1 MADTQLDLMS
11 WSPPTQSTERL
22 RPYQHEAVNACLVAL
37 EEGGSP
43 VLALPT
49 GSGKSRVIAAL
60 CERLPGRILVATHRQ
75 ELLEQNAAQLHTYK
89 EDAVIGIFSAGLK
102 RREVDHPVI
111 FGGIQSIYRQMDRL
125 QRAGEFWTV
134 IVDEA
139 HRVPPPSVRSMYGQ
153 VFEACPGAQRVG
165 LTATPYRLDDGL
177 LHEGEDTWFDCM
189 PVHVG
194 IRDLTPQWL
203 APLAGVLTAHDID
216 VSQVRTRAGEFVTAD
231 LSQAACEEQVV
242 RGAVEELCR
251 LAGSRQKW
259 LVFCVDVA
267 HTRLVGL
274 ALEDR
279 DITTAVLLGD
289 TPQEE
294 RKEIL
299 ARFRAGDIQALVNC
313 EVATTGFDIPDIDCV
328 VLLRPTQSKA
338 LVVQMLG
345 RGTRQAPAKLD
356 CLVLDFAGNLERH
369 TPLDE
374 LYTLEKSPDLQ
385 AAEAEEEEQ
394 RQAEARARAARHLA
408 RASLTDPMGEPA
420 VPTVAT
426 YRVTQVS
433 YQVRTSQNPK
443 YPGKQMLM
451 VRYFCPERL
460 PQRTVALFLC
470 VEYHGWAR
478 EQALAW
484 FQRRQ
489 LPAPTTALQAIR
501 LAQGCRTPTQI
512 VVREETPW
520 PRILMEHLEEP
531 AENIRAQEAFFGR
544 TAL

>member
-1 MADTQLDLMS
+1 MQH
-11 WSPPTQSTERL
+11 TERL
-22 RPYQHEAVNACLVAL
+22 RPYQHEAVEACLLAL
-37 EEGGSP
+37 EDGGSP

-60 CERLPGRILVATHRQ
+60 CERLPGRMLVATHRQ
-75 ELLEQNAAQLHTYK
+75 ELLEHNAAQLTAYQETAEH
-89 EDAVIGIFSAGLK
+89 GIYSAGLK
-102 RREVDHPVI
+102 RRDREAQVI

-125 QRAGEFWTV
+125 QQAGEFWTV

-153 VFEACPGAQRVG
+153 VFEACPGAQRIG

-203 APLAGVLTAHDID
+203 SPLAGVLTAHDID
-216 VSQVRTRAGEFVTAD
+216 VSQVRSRAGEFVTSD

-242 RGAVEELCR
+242 RGAVDELCR
-251 LAGSRQKW
+251 LGASRQKW

-274 ALEDR
+274 ALGER
-279 DITTAVLLGD
+279 GITAAVLLGE

-294 RKEIL
+294 RQAML
-299 ARFRAGDIQALVNC
+299 ARFRSGEIQALVNC

-345 RGTRQAPAKLD
+345 RGTRQAPGKVD
-356 CLVLDFAGNLERH
+356 CLVLDFAGNLDRH
-369 TPLDE
+369 TPLDA
-374 LYTLEKSPDLQ
+374 LATLEKSPDLQ
-385 AAEAEEEEQ
+385 AVEAEEEER

-408 RASLTDPMGEPA
+408 RASLRDPMGEPMA
-420 VPTVAT
+420 PTVAT
-426 YRVTQVS
+426 YRVTQVH
-433 YQVRTSQNPK
+433 YRVVTSHNPK
-443 YPGKQMLM
+443 YAGKQMLL
-451 VRYFCPERL
+451 VSYFCPERR
-460 PQRTVALFLC
+460 PQRYVPLYLC
-470 VEYHGWAR
+470 LEHQGWAR
-478 EQALAW
+478 EQAMAW
-484 FQRRQ
+484 FQRRH
-489 LPAPTTALQAIR
+489 LPAPLTARQGLQVV
-501 LAQGCRTPTQI
+501 QGCVDPTQI
-512 VVREETPW
+512 VVKEGEKW
-520 PRILMEHLEEP
+520 PQIVMEHLEEQ
-531 AENIRAQEAFFGR
+531 AEKNLAQEAFFSS
-544 TAL
+544 TVQC

>member
-1 MADTQLDLMS
+1 MTAQLDLMS
-11 WSPPTQSTERL
+11 WSPPAPSTAQL
-22 RPYQHEAVNACLVAL
+22 RPYQYEAVEACLAAL
-37 EEGGSP
+37 DAGGSP

-60 CERLPGRILVATHRQ
+60 CARLPGRILVATHRQ
-75 ELLEQNAAQLHTYK
+75 ELLEQNAAQLRTYQ
-89 EDAVIGIFSAGLK
+89 EHADHGIVSAGLK
-102 RREVDHPVI
+102 RRELDHQVI

-125 QRAGEFWTV
+125 QQAGAFWTV

-139 HRVPPPSVRSMYGQ
+139 HRVPPPSVRSMYAQ

-189 PVHVG
+189 PVQVG

-216 VSQVRTRAGEFVTAD
+216 VSQVRTRAGEFVTSD

-242 RGAVEELCR
+242 RGAVDELCR
-251 LAGSRQKW
+251 LAAARQKW

-274 ALEDR
+274 ALEER
-279 DITTAVLLGD
+279 GRTTAVLLGD
-289 TPQEE
+289 TPQED
-294 RKEIL
+294 RQALL
-299 ARFRAGDIQALVNC
+299 ARFRAGEIQALVNC
-313 EVATTGFDIPDIDCV
+313 EVATTGFDIPAIDCV

-345 RGTRQAPAKLD
+345 RGTRQAPGKVD

-374 LYTLEKSPDLQ
+374 LSTLEQSPDLQ
-385 AAEAEEEEQ
+385 AAEAAEEAT
-394 RQAEARARAARHLA
+394 RQAAARARAARHLA
-408 RASLTDPMGEPA
+408 RASLRDPMDDDA
-420 VPTVAT
+420 APTVAT
-426 YRVTQVS
+426 YRVTQVH
-433 YQVRTSQNPK
+433 YRVVTSQNPK
-443 YPGKQMLM
+443 YAGTQMLL
-451 VRYFCPERL
+451 VSYFCPERR
-460 PQRTVALFLC
+460 PQRYVPLYLC
-470 VEYHGWAR
+470 LEHQGWAR

-484 FQRRQ
+484 FTRRQ
-489 LPAPTTALQAIR
+489 LPQPTSATHGLR
-501 LAQGCRTPTQI
+501 LVQGCVPPAQI
-512 VVREETPW
+512 VVRDGGKW
-520 PRILMEHLEEP
+520 PTILMEHLEGGP
-531 AENIRAQEAFFGR
+531 AKNAGHHQIFDGVA
-544 TAL
+544 

>member
-11 WSPPTQSTERL
+11 WSPPTQSTDRL
-22 RPYQHEAVNACLVAL
+22 RPYQHEAVEACLAAL
-37 EEGGSP
+37 ADGGSP

-60 CERLPGRILVATHRQ
+60 CEQIPGRILVATHRQ
-75 ELLEQNAAQLHTYK
+75 ELLEQNAAQLHAYQETA
-89 EDAVIGIFSAGLK
+89 DHGIFSAGLK
-102 RREVDHPVI
+102 RREVHHQVI

-125 QRAGEFWTV
+125 QRVGAFHAV

-153 VFEACPGAQRVG
+153 MFEACPGAQRIG

-177 LHEGEDTWFDCM
+177 LHEGDDTWFDCM

-216 VSQVRTRAGEFVTAD
+216 VSQVRTRAGEFVTSD

-242 RGAVEELCR
+242 RGAVDELCR
-251 LAGSRQKW
+251 LAVSRQKW

-274 ALEDR
+274 ALEER
-279 DITTAVLLGD
+279 GIRTAVLLGE

-294 RKEIL
+294 RRACL
-299 ARFRAGDIQALVNC
+299 AQFRAGEIQALVNC
-313 EVATTGFDIPDIDCV
+313 EVATTGFDIADIDCV

-345 RGTRQAPAKLD
+345 RGTRQAPDKVD

-369 TPLDE
+369 TPLDA

-385 AAEAEEEEQ
+385 AAEAEEEAQ
-394 RQAEARARAARHLA
+394 QQAEARARAARHLE
-408 RASLTDPMGEPA
+408 RASLRDPMEEPVA
-420 VPTVAT
+420 PTVAT

-433 YQVRTSQNPK
+433 YRVVTSQNPK
-443 YPGKQMLM
+443 YAGKPMLL
-451 VRYFCPERL
+451 VSYFCPERR
-460 PQRTVALFLC
+460 PQRYVPLYLC
-470 VEYHGWAR
+470 LEHQGWAR

-484 FQRRQ
+484 FQRRHLP
-489 LPAPTTALQAIR
+489 LPATS
-501 LAQGCRTPTQI
+501 AQGLRIVQGCATPAQI
-512 VVREETPW
+512 VVRDGEKW
-520 PRILMEHLEEP
+520 PRILMEHLAEESTK
-531 AENIRAQEAFFGR
+531 NWWQS
-544 TAL
+544 T